1 MADVLGAEVRGP
13 CQCPETGGGSDGI
26 LQDVSLGET
35 ASGDTGPLC
44 VIPYSSSFLYNN
56 LKMEKQKLNKISQT
70 REQALQLPGHA
81 GDRRRSGRVGW
92 GVSRKGGRG
101 RSSNGS
107 VLSPDGCSN

>member
-1 MADVLGAEVRGP
+1 MADRVGAEVRGL

-56 LKMEKQKLNKISQT
+56 LKMEKQKLNKTSQT
-70 REQALQLPGHA
+70 QEQALQFPGHA
-81 GDRRRSGRVGW
+81 GDR
-92 GVSRKGGRG
+92 SRKWPGGVG
-101 RSSNGS
+101 G
-107 VLSPDGCSN
+107 